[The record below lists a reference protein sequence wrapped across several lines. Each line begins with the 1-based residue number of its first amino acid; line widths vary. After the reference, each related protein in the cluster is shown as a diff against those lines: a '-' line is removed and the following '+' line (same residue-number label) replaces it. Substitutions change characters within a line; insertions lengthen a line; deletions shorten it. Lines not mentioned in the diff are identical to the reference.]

1 MIKLFNWLKRIYE
14 GWKNVILGINTEEY
28 QKRYDICMACDKK
41 IRLTRN
47 HYICSIC
54 GCELKAKSR
63 SKDEVCDL
71 NKW

>member
-1 MIKLFNWLKRIYE
+1 M
-14 GWKNVILGINTEEY
+14 T
-28 QKRYDICMACDKK
+28 CDKK

-71 NKW
+71 NK